1 GHQLG
6 LHDQSVSSSPGGGR
20 RRVARRRAES
30 DRVRSGL
37 KHPDE
42 TVDHF
47 LENLEIYFY
56 VISPRELDFQKV

>member
-1 GHQLG
+1 MITLSPHLRGAEHGALRAAG
-6 LHDQSVSSSPGGGR
+6 AQS
-20 RRVARRRAES
+20 
-30 DRVRSGL
+30 DLVRSGL

-47 LENLEIYFY
+47 LDNLEIYFY